1 MDNSHTGLPVFML
14 VRSVGFA
21 CLVYILG
28 NLREYLRAS
37 KNRNL
42 PAINFSPASNFSAVI
57 FRETDENNKVQLYGW
72 GLGIVSSSAGEKER
86 RFTPITLRK
95 WFTVS
100 AIYARPGVRAS
111 S

>member
-1 MDNSHTGLPVFML
+1 MLQLEMRKHDNAEFSKVMKIIKIKMQKIIKRKKRMDNSHTGLPVFML

-57 FRETDENNKVQLYGW
+57 FRETDENNKVQLYG
-72 GLGIVSSSAGEKER
+72 
-86 RFTPITLRK
+86 
-95 WFTVS
+95 
-100 AIYARPGVRAS
+100 
-111 S
+111 